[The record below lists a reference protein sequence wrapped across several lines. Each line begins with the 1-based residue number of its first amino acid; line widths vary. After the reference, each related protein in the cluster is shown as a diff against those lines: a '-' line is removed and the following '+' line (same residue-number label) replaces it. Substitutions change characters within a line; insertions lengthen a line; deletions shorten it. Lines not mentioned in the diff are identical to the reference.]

1 MKPTNKS
8 KAFLLDFKNILTNVD
23 TFCGITDDIK
33 FELWKKL
40 IINNGVNAIC
50 ALLRIKTGEL
60 MSHDKLS
67 KIVLGLMRETATA
80 ARVQNVNFSQEDVN
94 EMYELIKKFDS
105 IKPSMLVDVE
115 NNRPIELDE
124 ICTIVVRNC
133 EKLGMDAPYTRT
145 ISTLLD
151 FTYNQKD

>member
-1 MKPTNKS
+1 MLYEVIT
-8 KAFLLDFKNILTNVD
+8 DFKNILTNVD

-80 ARVQNVNFSQEDVN
+80 ARVQNV
-94 EMYELIKKFDS
+94 
-105 IKPSMLVDVE
+105 
-115 NNRPIELDE
+115 
-124 ICTIVVRNC
+124 IV
-133 EKLGMDAPYTRT
+133 
-145 ISTLLD
+145 
-151 FTYNQKD
+151 